1 MLADRSAPRP
11 HRHVEIFL
19 RAARHAKNPSVVT
32 LQRKMKGR
40 SMVEE
45 PATTPRKPG
54 RKGGR
59 PSRAEASAKAL
70 LGVDRTVVNPVAI
83 LREIAADRSM
93 PGSTRVSAAKALL
106 ALPDG
111 SDARAVADDAVSTR
125 AIQIMAAARRGH

>member
-1 MLADRSAPRP
+1 
-11 HRHVEIFL
+11 
-19 RAARHAKNPSVVT
+19 
-32 LQRKMKGR
+32 
-40 SMVEE
+40 MVDD
-45 PATTPRKPG
+45 PATTPRELK

-59 PSRAEASAKAL
+59 PSRAEASARAL
-70 LGVDRTVVNPVAI
+70 LGVDLTTCDPVAI
-83 LREIAADRSM
+83 LREIALDRSQ